1 MRRNEKQEQAQ
12 AKLITDNLTQLI
24 SIGIFLKENFS
35 NAPNEPLTEEMQGLL
50 RMLNARMFNPND
62 K

>member
-12 AKLITDNLTQLI
+12 AKLITDNLSQLI
-24 SIGIFLKENFS
+24 SIGNLLRENFS
-35 NAPNEPLTEEMQGLL
+35 NAPHEPLTEEMQWLL
-50 RMLNARMFNPND
+50 RMLNARMFSPND